1 MPYFRLLPFVNNEQY
16 GEGEI
21 SQAVVFVYFFAF
33 IFALTLSPKEVYRA

>member
-21 SQAVVFVYFFAF
+21 SQAVVFVYVFELNL
-33 IFALTLSPKEVYRA
+33 ALTLSPQEFC